1 MTCLLVGKV
10 MVGARRAG
18 GPRSSPPPFGLGNIQ
33 PAERSAGS
41 ELWRY
46 PSLAAGQWPKTWIRG
61 GARRVAGDLVM
72 MSKFRRAGSSLVL
85 AYAVEHGIVLV
96 RNVLVARL
104 LGPENF
110 GIAATFML
118 VVGAIG
124 LVTDLGIEKYLLH
137 VREEELPDVQPSLYG
152 VLICRG
158 LLGAVAIALLSYPLA
173 LLFGLEGLAYIY
185 LFAALVPLIGA
196 FKNLDP
202 LRRQRQLDYRPGIA
216 IDLSGTVLGSL
227 VAVGVAAATGSYMA
241 VIWGMLVT
249 ITVAVVMSHL
259 LAREPYRP
267 GFQRQAARQLLL
279 YGWPLL
285 LNGLLIFVS
294 GQGDR
299 FLIGILEGMTDLA
312 GYVAAGTLTIG
323 ASLVLTK
330 LTGNIYLP
338 ILSAVRDDPESF
350 ARRSRICGAI
360 SVAIVIVTLVPMLFL
375 TVPLVA
381 LLFGPDYRIPV
392 LLAGF
397 LSVQSAARI
406 LRSWPVV
413 VALSLGTT
421 QDILSANLVR
431 SLGFPIALWA
441 ALSGYGVVGVA
452 ASVAAGE
459 VLSTVFAL
467 LRADRV
473 APGRRQAGL
482 RMGLLFCAVFGVAL
496 TIQGL
501 APSQDGW
508 VGLLLMAV
516 VVVATG
522 LLALLAV
529 VPDLRRRLV
538 NGLRL
543 WRAPPF
549 PEEKS

>member
-1 MTCLLVGKV
+1 
-10 MVGARRAG
+10 
-18 GPRSSPPPFGLGNIQ
+18 
-33 PAERSAGS
+33 
-41 ELWRY
+41 
-46 PSLAAGQWPKTWIRG
+46 
-61 GARRVAGDLVM
+61 M
-72 MSKFRRAGSSLVL
+72 MSKFRRAGSSLAL
-85 AYAVEHGIVLV
+85 AYAVEHGVVLV

-137 VREEELPDVQPSLYG
+137 VREEELPKVQPSLYG
-152 VLICRG
+152 MLIGQG
-158 LLGAVAIALLSYPLA
+158 LLGAAAVALLAHPLA
-173 LLFGLEGLAYIY
+173 LLFRLDGMAYIY
-185 LFAALVPLIGA
+185 LLAALVPLIGA

-202 LRRQRQLDYRPGIA
+202 LRRQRQLDYRPGI
-216 IDLSGTVLGSL
+216 IMDLSGTILGSL
-227 VAVGVAAATGSYMA
+227 VAVAVAAATGSYMA
-241 VIWGMLVT
+241 VVWGMLVT
-249 ITVAVVMSHL
+249 ITVAVAMSHF

-267 GFQRQAARQLLL
+267 GFERQAARQLLL

-299 FLIGILEGMTDLA
+299 FLIGVLEGMTDLA
-312 GYVAAGTLTIG
+312 GYVAASTLTIG

-338 ILSAVRDDPESF
+338 ILSAVRDDPDGF

-360 SVAIVIVTLVPMLFL
+360 SVAIVIVALIPMLFL

-381 LLFGPDYRIPV
+381 LLFGPEYRIPA

-397 LSVQSAARI
+397 LSVQAAARI

-421 QDILSANLVR
+421 QHILSANLVR
-431 SLGFPIALWA
+431 SLGFPVALWA

-459 VLSTVFAL
+459 VCSTVFAL

-473 APGRRQAGL
+473 APGRRRSGL
-482 RMGLLFCAVFGVAL
+482 QMGLLFCIIFGVAL
-496 TIQGL
+496 AVQGFG
-501 APSQDGW
+501 PTQDGW
-508 VGLLLMAV
+508 TGLLLTAV
-516 VVVATG
+516 VLVTAG
-522 LLALLAV
+522 LLALLTV

-538 NGLRL
+538 TSLRL
-543 WRAPPF
+543 WGARPF